1 MFHQTEISI
10 IIPAYNAEKYL
21 PRTLEALLAQTF
33 KNWEALV
40 VDNNSQDSTGKII
53 KEYTKKDNRI
63 KYLFEEQPG
72 PATARNL
79 GLKNAQGKYI
89 MFCDS
94 DDWYEPNMCEI
105 MYNNISQND
114 VDIICC
120 NTRVLVEKNLKRID
134 TPLYYQNNFTGICQI
149 NNQLILKTN
158 VVLWNKI
165 FKKSIIDKY
174 NINFPNGHKSDD
186 DCFYLKYMSVS
197 SRIMFENK
205 KLYNY
210 IQRSD
215 SIMGMYMQNLQQN
228 LEDVLYV
235 TKDYVDFCNKYNL
248 YDARKIIIFSY
259 LRFPNFKYAEGPL
272 EDHLKHIFYELFG
285 DNKLFYKF
293 AFPEYIVK
301 SKIFSLERKLV
312 YSKENICR
320 RIVIKLFGKKI
331 LSISF
336 KV

>member
-105 MYNNISQND
+105 MYNNIS
-114 VDIICC
+114 
-120 NTRVLVEKNLKRID
+120 
-134 TPLYYQNNFTGICQI
+134 
-149 NNQLILKTN
+149 
-158 VVLWNKI
+158 
-165 FKKSIIDKY
+165 
-174 NINFPNGHKSDD
+174 
-186 DCFYLKYMSVS
+186 
-197 SRIMFENK
+197 
-205 KLYNY
+205 
-210 IQRSD
+210 
-215 SIMGMYMQNLQQN
+215 
-228 LEDVLYV
+228 
-235 TKDYVDFCNKYNL
+235 
-248 YDARKIIIFSY
+248 
-259 LRFPNFKYAEGPL
+259 
-272 EDHLKHIFYELFG
+272 
-285 DNKLFYKF
+285 
-293 AFPEYIVK
+293 
-301 SKIFSLERKLV
+301 
-312 YSKENICR
+312 
-320 RIVIKLFGKKI
+320 
-331 LSISF
+331 
-336 KV
+336 